1 MGQQDLLHAQN
12 LIFLSCKLLG
22 QLPYTRGNVERTLKL
37 EKKKSPLT

>member
-22 QLPYTRGNVERTLKL
+22 QLPYTRGNVERILKL
-37 EKKKSPLT
+37 EKKNLL